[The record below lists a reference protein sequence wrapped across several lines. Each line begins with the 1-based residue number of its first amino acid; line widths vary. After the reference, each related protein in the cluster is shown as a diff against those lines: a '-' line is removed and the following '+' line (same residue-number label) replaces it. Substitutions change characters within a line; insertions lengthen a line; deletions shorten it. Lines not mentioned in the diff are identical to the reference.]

1 MEEET
6 KAIPEVP
13 VTKVVEEVVQKDE
26 SIKVS
31 FSLQHYLRHCY
42 LLTL

>member
-6 KAIPEVP
+6 KAISEVP

-31 FSLQHYLRHCY
+31 FSLHTLFKRF
-42 LLTL
+42 LTV